1 MERILILA
9 PHTDDAELGCGGT
22 IAFLKEAGKQ
32 VYIASFSIARESL
45 PSDASPDLLT
55 EEFKN
60 AMHMLG
66 IPKENLRIYDYP
78 VRRLTAFRQEL
89 LESLIALKKEL
100 KPDTVFLPSEH
111 DVHQDH
117 HVVYAEGLR
126 AFKDITILGYELPWS
141 HITYRAQAFMPLQVN
156 HLKQK
161 WLALQAYKSQI
172 ALGRPYFDWDF
183 INGLARVRGVQIKMQ
198 FAESFEVVR
207 INLGSQIGKLVI
219 DNKREKFQ
227 ILPLT
232 SDDAKLRGKQLI
244 ELGRD
249 LAWENWKLDNFLQEL
264 PDKWVMSSYA
274 VDQMNQ
280 PIGYLIASVKGGAAH
295 IHRIIVAPTW
305 RSKKL
310 GTALIRN
317 LEEQIQ
323 KFNLARITLKVDVKN
338 YSAIGFYCKLNFE
351 VAAIY
356 KEDNLL
362 LMQKTV
368 NGDEKAISR

>member
-1 MERILILA
+1 
-9 PHTDDAELGCGGT
+9 
-22 IAFLKEAGKQ
+22 
-32 VYIASFSIARESL
+32 
-45 PSDASPDLLT
+45 
-55 EEFKN
+55 
-60 AMHMLG
+60 
-66 IPKENLRIYDYP
+66 
-78 VRRLTAFRQEL
+78 
-89 LESLIALKKEL
+89 
-100 KPDTVFLPSEH
+100 
-111 DVHQDH
+111 
-117 HVVYAEGLR
+117 
-126 AFKDITILGYELPWS
+126 
-141 HITYRAQAFMPLQVN
+141 MPLT
-156 HLKQK
+156 L
-161 WLALQAYKSQI
+161 
-172 ALGRPYFDWDF
+172 
-183 INGLARVRGVQIKMQ
+183 
-198 FAESFEVVR
+198 
-207 INLGSQIGKLVI
+207 
-219 DNKREKFQ
+219 
-227 ILPLT
+227 
-232 SDDAKLRGKQLI
+232 DDVTLRGKQLI

-249 LAWENWKLDNFLQEL
+249 FVWGNWKLDNFLQEL